1 MYRLLF
7 FLASLCLL
15 VACDNKKNK
24 AEQSELKEAGQAKAL
39 LQGIW
44 IDDDSD
50 SPLWRVE
57 GDTIYYTDPEIA
69 PVYFRILKDTLY
81 LHGNE
86 LTGYHIDRQSE
97 YAFWFH
103 TQENNVIKLHKSENQ
118 NDTLYFRTKTVEV
131 IPTYTEVTKRDS
143 VVMYNGT
150 RYRAYVYIN
159 PSKMKVVRTSYSD
172 EGLNIDN
179 VYYDNVM
186 HICVYEGKNSLY
198 NSDITKQ
205 MFAEVVPEEFLG
217 QAILTDMNFMKVDK
231 NGFHYQA
238 MVRIPESSVYNVINL
253 IIGFDWKLTITSG
266 K

>member
-1 MYRLLF
+1 MGL
-7 FLASLCLL
+7 LASCGSG
-15 VACDNKKNK
+15 NKPQ
-24 AEQSELKEAGQAKAL
+24 AGQSELKENGQAKAL

-44 IDDDSD
+44 IDDDMD

-86 LTGYHIDRQSE
+86 LAGYHIDRQTE
-97 YAFWFH
+97 HTFWFH
-103 TQENNVIKLHKSENQ
+103 TQNDNVIKLHKSENPG
-118 NDTLYFRTKTVEV
+118 DTINFRTKAVEV
-131 IPTYTEVTKRDS
+131 IPAYTEVTKRDS

-159 PSKMKVVRTSYSD
+159 PSKMKVVRTTTSD

-179 VYYDNVM
+179 VYYDNIM
-186 HICVYEGKNSLY
+186 HICVYEGRNCLY
-198 NSDITKQ
+198 DSDITKQ
-205 MFAEVVPEEFLG
+205 MFTEVVPEDFLN

-231 NGFHYQA
+231 TGFHYQA

-253 IIGFDWKLTITSG
+253 LIGFDWKLTITSA